1 MLHDPKGK
9 PWIHQSPGTRALP
22 LTVSSFGRPQ
32 FWNVKLLSRF
42 AASANGSPSPS
53 INGHALQDEEE
64 HETADS
70 LKAKQQEMEQQVYQV
85 WTVLSAFEESSAAC
99 ISEMLAHV
107 SNSLYMEAV
116 NMAERF
122 IFHVE
127 VLFATI
133 DELETHFIAVNAKGA
148 SLLLPPPVDL
158 HA

>member
-1 MLHDPKGK
+1 LFVA
-9 PWIHQSPGTRALP
+9 S
-22 LTVSSFGRPQ
+22 Q

-42 AASANGSPSPS
+42 AATSTNVSSASSITSSASSTTNGA
-53 INGHALQDEEE
+53 HANHAHKEEQT
-64 HETADS
+64 ETAET
-70 LKAKQQEMEQQVYQV
+70 LKAKQQEMEQQVYRV

-99 ISEMLAHV
+99 ISEMLSHV

-133 DELETHFIAVNAKGA
+133 DELETHFIAVNAKGE
-148 SLLLPPPVDL
+148 
-158 HA
+158 